1 MTSSPYGA
9 RPWLQHYDYWVRPH
23 LTYPRRPLY
32 DVLSTTAIDLPD
44 RPATTVFGAELT
56 FAQLKDR
63 ADRLAAALARLGVA
77 QGDRVGIML
86 PNCPQYIVAAFAVLR
101 LGAIVVNVNPIYT
114 TREVLTVATDSGL
127 RVLVTLDRLAP
138 PALALPA
145 PTRPQ
150 DLSATSLHVDFPARA
165 PPPP

>member
-44 RPATTVFGAELT
+44 RPATTFLGAELT

-77 QGDRVGIML
+77 HGDRVGIML
-86 PNCPQYIVAAFAVLR
+86 PNCPQYIV
-101 LGAIVVNVNPIYT
+101 
-114 TREVLTVATDSGL
+114 S
-127 RVLVTLDRLAP
+127 
-138 PALALPA
+138 ALPGFPLRA
-145 PTRPQ
+145 HLRPRN
-150 DLSATSLHVDFPARA
+150 PMY
-165 PPPP
+165 

>member
-44 RPATTVFGAELT
+44 RPATTFFGAELT

-63 ADRLAAALARLGVA
+63 ADRLAAAPPRLGVA
-77 QGDRVGIML
+77 PGGPVGIML
-86 PNCPQYIVAAFAVLR
+86 PNSPQYILAPLPVLR
-101 LGAIVVNVNPIYT
+101 LGARAVHTHPPFT
-114 TREVLTVATDSGL
+114 TR
-127 RVLVTLDRLAP
+127 RL
-138 PALALPA
+138 
-145 PTRPQ
+145 
-150 DLSATSLHVDFPARA
+150 
-165 PPPP
+165 

>member
-44 RPATTVFGAELT
+44 RPATTFFGAELT

-63 ADRLAAALARLGVA
+63 ADRLG
-77 QGDRVGIML
+77 
-86 PNCPQYIVAAFAVLR
+86 
-101 LGAIVVNVNPIYT
+101 
-114 TREVLTVATDSGL
+114 
-127 RVLVTLDRLAP
+127 AP
-138 PALALPA
+138 PARPGPPPRDPGGVIPPDRPPYLLPA
-145 PTRPQ
+145 LRG
-150 DLSATSLHVDFPARA
+150 LSPR
-165 PPPP
+165 